1 MRCLDRRLVSSLVG
15 GWLAI
20 PHLGAVLAQD
30 PPATILAAPDSPAP
44 QALFGSLGVVLL
56 IFLGLMTAVVW
67 REYDGRRRRAP
78 DPR

>member
-1 MRCLDRRLVSSLVG
+1 MRCPDRRFLSNLVAGSL
-15 GWLAI
+15 AT

-44 QALFGSLGVVLL
+44 EALFGSLGVVLL
-56 IFLGLMTAVVW
+56 IFLGLMTAVAW
-67 REYDGRRRRAP
+67 REYDRRRRRAS